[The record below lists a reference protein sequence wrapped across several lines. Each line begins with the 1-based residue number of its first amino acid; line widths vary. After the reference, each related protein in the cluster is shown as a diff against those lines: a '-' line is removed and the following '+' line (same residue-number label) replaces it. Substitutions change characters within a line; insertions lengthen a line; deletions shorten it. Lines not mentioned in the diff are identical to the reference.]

1 MGDSESLS
9 FEFSLPEQLLNRIG
23 LNNMRSK
30 KEEDRQTSLDFF
42 RLNADNSPNSFNV
55 HDSLSEAELAFG
67 TEANALK
74 CFKKYL
80 EINPNNENA
89 KSIIAKLQNKQFS
102 KSITMTSN

>member
-42 RLNADNSPNSFNV
+42 RLNADNCTNTYNV
-55 HDSLSEAELAFG
+55 HDSLSEAELSFG
-67 TEANALK
+67 TEANTLK
-74 CFKKYL
+74 CEKYL
-80 EINPNNENA
+80 ELNLNNENV